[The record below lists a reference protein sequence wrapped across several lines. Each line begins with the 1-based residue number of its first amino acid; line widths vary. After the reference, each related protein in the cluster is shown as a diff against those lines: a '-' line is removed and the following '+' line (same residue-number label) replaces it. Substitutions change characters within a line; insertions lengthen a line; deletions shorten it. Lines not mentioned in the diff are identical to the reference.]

1 MKSNKIY
8 NIKKDDIK
16 ELVSECI
23 KRIISETNDFG
34 LNIKGDLTLNDI
46 KSGVPLYH
54 RPSNGEG
61 VLKSLFTYGFS
72 REYTST
78 NGGNM
83 YGPGVYTVYSLKSSQ
98 VSATGYGKIIMKV
111 YLLGGYQDFLI
122 FNSDIAKKVYGTN
135 WHIVNQIKML
145 LPEPLARKVLDNT
158 HLYMDGLSS
167 RSAYQVA
174 IILGNDI
181 NKTNIRGFV
190 FTGGHDGDVCFIR
203 DFSAVIPVEYS
214 EDNGRTWKQ
223 GITQELINRAG
234 STVDTTFKY
243 KNKEKGGEQ
252 MFNDVSDRAINGF
265 VMVHKNDKVNFIDIK
280 TDKLIS
286 NAWFDFAT
294 NFDEDGYAE
303 ISLNGETLG
312 LYNDNGEIY
321 ITDEDGF
328 PMEKLK

>member
-1 MKSNKIY
+1 MKKIILNENTLREY
-8 NIKKDDIK
+8 IKKILL
-16 ELVSECI
+16 ENNL
-23 KRIISETNDFG
+23 FG
-34 LNIKGDLTLNDI
+34 LNIKGDLTIDDI

-54 RPSNGEG
+54 RPSNGDG

-98 VSATGYGKIIMKV
+98 VSATGYGRIILKV

-122 FNSDIAKKVYGTN
+122 FNTEIAKKVYGKN

-145 LPEPLARKVLDNT
+145 LPESLAKIILENT
-158 HLYMDGLSS
+158 HLHMDGLSS

-174 IILGNDI
+174 KILGNNI

-214 EDNGRTWKQ
+214 EDNGKTWKQ
-223 GITQELINRAG
+223 GITQELIDRAG

-243 KNKEKGGEQ
+243 KNKEKDGEQ

-265 VMVHKNDKVNFIDIK
+265 VMVHKNDKINFINIK
-280 TDKLIS
+280 TDELIS
-286 NAWFDFAT
+286 ETWFDFAT
-294 NFDEDGYAE
+294 NFDEDGFADVS
-303 ISLNGETLG
+303 INGNNFS

-328 PMEKLK
+328 PIEKLK

>member
-1 MKSNKIY
+1 MKKVILNEATLREYIK
-8 NIKKDDIK
+8 NILL
-16 ELVSECI
+16 ENNL
-23 KRIISETNDFG
+23 FG
-34 LNIKGDLTLNDI
+34 LNIKGDLTLDDI
-46 KSGVPLYH
+46 KAGVPLYH

-61 VLKSLFTYGFS
+61 VLKSLFKYGFS

-122 FNSDIAKKVYGTN
+122 FNSDIAKRVYGER
-135 WHIVNQIKML
+135 WHITQQIKDL
-145 LPEPLARKVLDNT
+145 LPEHLANKILTRT
-158 HLYMDGLSS
+158 HLHMDGLSS

-174 IILGNDI
+174 VALGKDI

-214 EDNGRTWKQ
+214 EDNGRNWKQ
-223 GITQELINRAG
+223 GITQELIKRAG
-234 STVDTTFKY
+234 YTVDTTFKF
-243 KNKEKGGEQ
+243 KNKEVDGEQ
-252 MFNDVSDRAINGF
+252 MFDDVSDRAINGF
-265 VMVHKNDKVNFIDIK
+265 VMVHKNNKVNFINIK

-286 NAWFDFAT
+286 NTWFDIAS
-294 NFDEDGYAE
+294 NFDEDGFAE
-303 ISLNGETLG
+303 VSLNGEIMG

-328 PMEKLK
+328 PIEKLE

>member
-1 MKSNKIY
+1 MKIIELNEESLKEY
-8 NIKKDDIK
+8 IKKILFEK
-16 ELVSECI
+16 NE
-23 KRIISETNDFG
+23 FG
-34 LNIKGDLTLNDI
+34 LNIKGDLSLDDI

-54 RPSNGEG
+54 RPKNGDE
-61 VLKSLFTYGFS
+61 VLKSLFKYGFS

-98 VSATGYGKIIMKV
+98 TSATGYGNIILKV
-111 YLLGGYQDFLI
+111 YLLGGYKDFLI
-122 FNSDIAKKVYGTN
+122 FNSDIAKRIYGER
-135 WHIVNQIKML
+135 WHISQQIKDL
-145 LPEPLARKVLDNT
+145 LPEYLADKVLSRT
-158 HLYMDGLSS
+158 HLHMDGLSS

-174 IILGNDI
+174 SVLGKDI

-214 EDNGRTWKQ
+214 TDNGRTWKM
-223 GITQELINRAG
+223 GITPELIKRAG

-243 KNKEKGGEQ
+243 KNKETQNEKI
-252 MFNDVSDRAINGF
+252 FDDVSDRAINGF
-265 VMVHKNDKVNFIDIK
+265 VMVHKNDKVNFINIK

-286 NAWFDFAT
+286 NTWFDIAS
-294 NFDEDGYAE
+294 NFDEDGFAE
-303 ISLNGETLG
+303 VSINGNTMG
-312 LYNDNGEIY
+312 LYNDNGTVY

-328 PMEKLK
+328 PIEKLN

>member
-1 MKSNKIY
+1 
-8 NIKKDDIK
+8 
-16 ELVSECI
+16 
-23 KRIISETNDFG
+23 
-34 LNIKGDLTLNDI
+34 
-46 KSGVPLYH
+46 
-54 RPSNGEG
+54 
-61 VLKSLFTYGFS
+61 
-72 REYTST
+72 
-78 NGGNM
+78 M

-122 FNSDIAKKVYGTN
+122 FNSDIAKRVYGER
-135 WHIVNQIKML
+135 WHITQQIKDL
-145 LPEPLARKVLDNT
+145 LPEHLANKILTRV
-158 HLYMDGLSS
+158 HLHMDGLSS

-174 IILGNDI
+174 VALGKDI

-223 GITQELINRAG
+223 GITQELIKRAG
-234 STVDTTFKY
+234 STVDTTFKF
-243 KNKEKGGEQ
+243 KNKEVDGEQ
-252 MFNDVSDRAINGF
+252 MFDDVSDRAINGF
-265 VMVHKNDKVNFIDIK
+265 VMVHKNNKVNFINIK

-286 NAWFDFAT
+286 NTWFDIAS
-294 NFDEDGYAE
+294 NFDEDGFAE
-303 ISLNGETLG
+303 VSLNGEIMG

-328 PMEKLK
+328 PIEKLE